1 MKQIIIIL
9 LTFVCLK
16 GLARENS
23 EVNPGWLWEISGNGL
38 AKKSYLFG
46 TCHGEGHN
54 FTDEEIYNSISGL
67 KEAMSEVQAVFLEHT
82 ADAKEQA
89 EAKAEDIEKYKA
101 LMKKIYNPGPE
112 YMMPE
117 GVFYKPL
124 FDSVSHFNEFNK
136 FMTYKM
142 KDPEYWKK
150 TPGYWCIRMVMYLF
164 AIPRMNVRTV
174 DSALREACLNSGKE
188 LGSLESYEFAAN
200 KLWSQYMDVTSI
212 DTMSMKEQV
221 KLAYRFMQICNNDSL
236 FKESGLHKV
245 YLMNDTV
252 RFARYM
258 EEGREDVEKKVADST
273 SMKALEEQKEY
284 EQLHLLGERN
294 EAWIP
299 VIEKNIAS
307 RPCMIAAGCRHLM
320 GSNSLIAMLRKKGYT
335 ITPVIER

>member
-1 MKQIIIIL
+1 MKQIIIL

-16 GLARENS
+16 GLAQANS

-54 FTDEEIYNSISGL
+54 FTDEEIYSIYGL
-67 KEAMSEVQAVFLEHT
+67 REAMDEVHAVFLEHT
-82 ADAKEQA
+82 ADSKLQPETKKE
-89 EAKAEDIEKYKA
+89 DLEKFRV
-101 LMKKIYNPGPE
+101 LLDKINHPGPE
-112 YMMPE
+112 FMMPK

-150 TPGYWCIRMVMYLF
+150 TPGYWCIRMSMYLF
-164 AIPRMNVRTV
+164 DMPRKNVRSV

-188 LGSLESYEFAAN
+188 LGSLEPYEFAAN
-200 KLWSQYMDVTSI
+200 KLWSQRMDVTSI

-221 KLAYRFMQICNNDSL
+221 KLAYQFMQICDNDSL

-245 YLMNDTV
+245 YLVNDTV

-258 EEGREDVEKKVADST
+258 EEQHEDIEKKVADST
-273 SMKALEEQKEY
+273 FLKALKEKEEY
-284 EQLHLLGERN
+284 EQLHLLSERN
-294 EAWIP
+294 EAWMP

-307 RPCMIAAGCRHLM
+307 RHCMIAVGCRHLM
-320 GSNSLIAMLRKKGYT
+320 GSNSLIAILRKKGYT
-335 ITPVIER
+335 VTPVIER